1 MTPETN
7 RAEDLSAAFD
17 EIEGTDETGED
28 QSEQET
34 EVEVEA
40 EVEGQE
46 EADQAI
52 DEVPEA
58 EEVSE
63 PEVSD
68 ESEVATES
76 SDSKPP
82 VSWKASAREEWSKIP
97 DGARQEIQRREADVT
112 RTLQESSNARGFTN
126 DFAEIVQPYM
136 AFIQAE
142 NSTPLN
148 AVGILMQTAAGLRIG
163 SPAQKA
169 QIIHSIMQDHAV
181 DVQMLDQLLVGEEPQ
196 AMTPDQ
202 IDQLVDQR
210 VAMAT
215 SMQPNPG
222 DQVFEQD
229 MANAHAA
236 IEVFASDPKN
246 EFFEDVRAD
255 MIYLLQSNAQ
265 KGQTMTLEQS
275 YNEAIR
281 LNPEIQ
287 DIMGGRSGTGSA
299 TGAAR
304 RKKAASSIKSGAP
317 SGRDATGGAGKTL
330 ADDLAA
336 TWAALEEG

>member
-7 RAEDLSAAFD
+7 MAEDLSAAFD
-17 EIEGTDETGED
+17 EIEGTDETGEV
-28 QSEQET
+28 QSEQEDQP
-34 EVEVEA
+34 EVEVEVEEEFDQA
-40 EVEGQE
+40 PDEAPEVEEG
-46 EADQAI
+46 
-52 DEVPEA
+52 
-58 EEVSE
+58 SE

-76 SDSKPP
+76 SDSKAP
-82 VSWKASAREEWSKIP
+82 VSWKATAREDWAKIP
-97 DGARQEIQRREADVT
+97 DGARQEIQRRETDIS
-112 RTLQESSNARGFTN
+112 RTLQESANARGFTN
-126 DFAEIVQPYM
+126 EFSEVVQPYM
-136 AFIQAE
+136 AFIKAE

-148 AVGILMQTAAGLRIG
+148 AVSNLMQTAAGLRIG

-215 SMQPNPG
+215 GMQQNTG

-229 MANAHAA
+229 MANAHEA

-255 MIYLLQSNAQ
+255 MIYLLQSSAQ
-265 KGQTMTLEQS
+265 KGQKMTLEQS

-281 LNPEIQ
+281 LSPEIQ
-287 DIMGGRSGTGSA
+287 GIVGGRPSA
-299 TGAAR
+299 SNGAAR

-317 SGRDATGGAGKTL
+317 SGRGATGGAGKTL

-336 TWAALEEG
+336 TWAAFEEG